1 VEAACPYSAVRF
13 YSKIF
18 VEGKL
23 MWPLDTV
30 IDELS
35 TEALNTALQSGPYGR
50 CVYSSDNN
58 VVDNQVV
65 NLNFSDNRT
74 ASFSVMAFTDV
85 SHRKTRIFGTH
96 GMLETDGKTIQLY
109 DFLSDTWE
117 KMEVSSSGASASE
130 GHGGGDFGLIDAFIK
145 AWETGD
151 HSYIKRNVEE
161 SCISHEVIFA
171 AEKARL
177 ENTVIHLV

>member
-1 VEAACPYSAVRF
+1 
-13 YSKIF
+13 
-18 VEGKL
+18 
-23 MWPLDTV
+23 
-30 IDELS
+30 
-35 TEALNTALQSGPYGR
+35 
-50 CVYSSDNN
+50 
-58 VVDNQVV
+58 
-65 NLNFSDNRT
+65 
-74 ASFSVMAFTDV
+74 
-85 SHRKTRIFGTH
+85 
-96 GMLETDGKTIQLY
+96 
-109 DFLSDTWE
+109 
-117 KMEVSSSGASASE
+117 VSSSGASASE